1 MKCLQMTNSVVQL
14 IIYYFRLYKVVE
26 LTAESVTT
34 TLSLKNPRKND
45 KETIVN
51 SEVNLTISN

>member
-34 TLSLKNPRKND
+34 TLSPKNPRKND